1 LKISKEIKVGLVVIV
16 SIALLIYGINYL
28 KGIDL
33 FKNQREYHAIYDR
46 VDGITPASPV
56 LYNGLKVGQITKME
70 LIQIEVSDSTGKK
83 SMVYKHFLTFII
95 DNDDFIF
102 SKNSVARLISSDFL
116 TRAVEIVP
124 LAGPDIEPGDT
135 LMGEGQQSLTEK
147 VDAQIAPIKK
157 KAEEL
162 LASLD
167 TMVTVVSSVLG
178 DNKEDLALSI
188 QTIKKSLNNLQNITA
203 KIDEMV
209 DMERGKISSILTKI
223 DNVAGNIQ
231 KNNSSIDKAID
242 NIAAI
247 TDSVVNADIGT
258 TINKVK
264 ENLESFSIILD
275 NINNGNGS
283 FGKLISSD
291 SLYNAVVETNEQLNK
306 LIQNITE
313 HPNRYLH
320 FSVIGRKEKGLK
332 LDPVEEKKLKDLLN
346 K

>member
-1 LKISKEIKVGLVVIV
+1 MKISKEIRVGIIVVV

-70 LIQIEVSDSTGKK
+70 LIQMEVKDSTGKK
-83 SMVYKHFLTFII
+83 SMVYKHFVTFVI
-95 DNDDFIF
+95 DNDDFVF
-102 SKNSVARLISSDFL
+102 SKNSIARLVSSDFL

-124 LAGPDIEPGDT
+124 KAGPDIKQGDT
-135 LMGEGQQSLTEK
+135 LLGEGQQSLTEK

-178 DNKEDLALSI
+178 DNKEDLAHSI
-188 QTIKKSLNNLQNITA
+188 RTIKQSLSNLQNITS

-223 DNVAGNIQ
+223 DNVAGNIM
-231 KNNSSIDKAID
+231 KNNENIDKTID
-242 NIAAI
+242 NMAAI
-247 TDSVVNADIGT
+247 TDSIASADIT
-258 TINKVK
+258 ATINKVK
-264 ENLESFSIILD
+264 DNLENFSEILE
-275 NINNGNGS
+275 NINSGKGS

-291 SLYNAVVETNEQLNK
+291 SLYNAVIATNDQLNR
-306 LIQNITE
+306 LILNITE

-332 LDPVEEKKLKDLLN
+332 LDPVEEKKLKDILN

>member
-1 LKISKEIKVGLVVIV
+1 MRGSKEIKVGIVVIV

-28 KGIDL
+28 QGVDL
-33 FKNQREYHAIYDR
+33 FKNQREYYAIYER

-56 LYNGLKVGQITKME
+56 LYNGLKVGQVTEMNLVKMDMK
-70 LIQIEVSDSTGKK
+70 DSTGK
-83 SMVYKHFLTFII
+83 VIPIYRHVITIVI

-102 SKNSVARLISSDFL
+102 SKYSIARLVNSDFL

-124 LAGPDIEPGDT
+124 MPGPDIEKGDT
-135 LMGEGQQSLTEK
+135 LLGEGQQSLTDK

-188 QTIKKSLNNLQNITA
+188 QTIKKSLNNLQSITA

-209 DMERGKISSILTKI
+209 DMEKGKISSILNKI

-231 KNNSSIDKAID
+231 KNNASIDKTID

-247 TDSVVNADIGT
+247 SDSLANADIT
-258 TINKVK
+258 ATINKVK
-264 ENLESFSIILD
+264 DNLETFSQIMGK
-275 NINNGNGS
+275 INNGEGS
-283 FGKLISSD
+283 FGKLVMTD
-291 SLYNAVVETNEQLNK
+291 SLYNEIHATNDQLLR
-306 LIQNITE
+306 LIENIKE
-313 HPNRYLH
+313 NPNRYLH

-332 LDPVEEKKLKDLLN
+332 LDPQEEKKLKELL